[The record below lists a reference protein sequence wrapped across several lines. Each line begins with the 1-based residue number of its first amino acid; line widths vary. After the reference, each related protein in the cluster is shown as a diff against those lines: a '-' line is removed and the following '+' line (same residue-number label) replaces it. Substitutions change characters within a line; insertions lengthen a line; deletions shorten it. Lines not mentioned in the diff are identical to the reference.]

1 MSLNMKDLFDTAAV
15 SSAFAVYLSWL
26 PDIAATVALIYTL
39 VRIYE
44 WARFRIFGKQDKAP

>member
-1 MSLNMKDLFDTAAV
+1 MKDLFDTAAV